1 MVGWLV
7 SALTLLVPCVL
18 LRTSRG
24 SRHDA
29 TTVLHD
35 AGTVVVH
42 DAERAPAHDSGTV
55 VVRPGAAPG
64 AAAGAGGRPAWL
76 DMIETTSSANR
87 SPYRSGQGIAAS
99 AAAPDEGGLQPN
111 WGGTVVVHEEEA
123 QGDWGGTVV
132 VREGAS
138 GEHQGGLGALVGSSA
153 RGGAGEAEE
162 RQGGAQWG
170 ATVVVHEQPSRG
182 EVQGGLLKAKKAEA
196 Q

>member
-7 SALTLLVPCVL
+7 GALTLLAPCVL

-24 SRHDA
+24 SRYDA

-35 AGTVVVH
+35 SSGTAVLH

-55 VVRPGAAPG
+55 VVRPGAAAG

-87 SPYRSGQGIAAS
+87 SPYRSGQGIAA
-99 AAAPDEGGLQPN
+99 APEEEVPQPN
-111 WGGTVVVHEEEA
+111 WGGTVVVHEEAA

-162 RQGGAQWG
+162 QQGGAQWG
-170 ATVVVHEQPSRG
+170 ATAVVHEQPPRG
-182 EVQGGLLKAKKAEA
+182 EIQGGLLKAGKAEA